1 VTDKVTTNIL
11 WCDLYA
17 AAMLELD
24 HANLHARIEAARA
37 GIQRARK
44 ELTRSA
50 TSRAAAEE
58 MQSMADA
65 LRNLDTLQWVELRAS
80 APTRSQGLYLS
91 LSQGE
96 MR

>member
-1 VTDKVTTNIL
+1 MNTKMTANIL
-11 WCDLYA
+11 WYDVYA

-24 HANLHARIEAARA
+24 RDNLHDRIEAARA

-44 ELTRSA
+44 DLTRNPPPG
-50 TSRAAAEE
+50 AAEE
-58 MQSMADA
+58 MHSMADA
-65 LRNLDTLQWVELRAS
+65 LRNLDTLQRVELRAS
-80 APTRSQGLYLS
+80 TPTFIQSVY

>member
-1 VTDKVTTNIL
+1 MNTKMTANIL
-11 WCDLYA
+11 WYDLYA

-24 HANLHARIEAARA
+24 RDNLHDRIEAARA

-44 ELTRSA
+44 DLTRNPPPG
-50 TSRAAAEE
+50 AAEE
-58 MQSMADA
+58 MHSMADA
-65 LRNLDTLQWVELRAS
+65 LRNLDTLQRVELRAS
-80 APTRSQGLYLS
+80 TPTFIRSVY

>member
-1 VTDKVTTNIL
+1 VNTKMTTNIL
-11 WCDLYA
+11 WHDLYT

-24 HANLHARIEAARA
+24 YANLHDRIEAARA

-44 ELTRSA
+44 ELTRNP
-50 TSRAAAEE
+50 TPGAAEE
-58 MQSMADA
+58 MHSMADA
-65 LRNLDTLQWVELRAS
+65 LRNLDTLQRLELSAS
-80 APTRSQGLYLS
+80 TPTRSQGVY

>member
-1 VTDKVTTNIL
+1 MTTNIL
-11 WCDLYA
+11 WRDLYA

-44 ELTRSA
+44 ELTRNA
-50 TSRAAAEE
+50 TPGAAEE

-65 LRNLDTLQWVELRAS
+65 LRNLDTLQRVELRAS

>member
-1 VTDKVTTNIL
+1 MNAKVTTNIL
-11 WCDLYA
+11 WRDLYA

-24 HANLHARIEAARA
+24 RDNLHDRIEAARA

-44 ELTRSA
+44 ELTRNPPPG
-50 TSRAAAEE
+50 AAEE
-58 MQSMADA
+58 IHAMADA
-65 LRNLDTLQWVELRAS
+65 LRNLDTLQRLELRAS
-80 APTRSQGLYLS
+80 PPTCSQGVY

>member
-1 VTDKVTTNIL
+1 MNAKVTTNIL
-11 WCDLYA
+11 WHDLYA

-24 HANLHARIEAARA
+24 RDNLHDRIEAARA

-44 ELTRSA
+44 DL
-50 TSRAAAEE
+50 SRNPTPGAAEE
-58 MQSMADA
+58 IHSMADA
-65 LRNLDTLQWVELRAS
+65 LRNLDTLQRLELRVS
-80 APTRSQGLYLS
+80 PPTCSQSVY

>member
-1 VTDKVTTNIL
+1 MNTEVTTNIL
-11 WCDLYA
+11 WHDLYA

-24 HANLHARIEAARA
+24 HANLHDRIEAARA

-44 ELTRSA
+44 ELTRNP
-50 TSRAAAEE
+50 TPGAAEE
-58 MQSMADA
+58 MRSMADA
-65 LRNLDTLQWVELRAS
+65 LRNLDTLQRVELRAS
-80 APTRSQGLYLS
+80 TPTCSQGLH

>member
-1 VTDKVTTNIL
+1 MNTKVTANIL
-11 WCDLYA
+11 WHDLYA

-24 HANLHARIEAARA
+24 RDNLHDRIEAARA

-44 ELTRSA
+44 DLTRNP
-50 TSRAAAEE
+50 TPGAAEE
-58 MQSMADA
+58 MHSMADA
-65 LRNLDTLQWVELRAS
+65 LRNLDTLQRVELRAS
-80 APTRSQGLYLS
+80 PPTCGQGVY

>member
-1 VTDKVTTNIL
+1 MTENIS
-11 WCDLYA
+11 WKDLYA

-24 HANLHARIEAARA
+24 YANLHDRIEAARA

-44 ELTRSA
+44 DL
-50 TSRAAAEE
+50 SRNPTPGSAEE
-58 MQSMADA
+58 MHSMADA
-65 LRNLDTLQWVELRAS
+65 LRNLDTLQRVELRAS
-80 APTRSQGLYLS
+80 TATCGQSVY

>member
-1 VTDKVTTNIL
+1 MNTKVTTNIL
-11 WCDLYA
+11 WHDLYA

-24 HANLHARIEAARA
+24 RDNPHDPIEAARA

-44 ELTRSA
+44 ERTRNP
-50 TSRAAAEE
+50 TPGAAEE
-58 MQSMADA
+58 MHSMADA
-65 LRNLDTLQWVELRAS
+65 LRNLDTVQRVELRAS
-80 APTRSQGLYLS
+80 TPTCSHGVY